1 MIFPVMDS
9 MIVVIF
15 AILSNIVDLL
25 IYIHF
30 ICAATMSSN
39 AIFLVISNLL
49 HYILQQWAIFPHG
62 HWIKVIQWNFYRR
75 FDNLLI
81 FICFWNLCSFVILMC
96 TQRLSCM
103 QYKFFVDGEWRH
115 DEQQTC
121 ISGEY
126 GVVNT
131 VLLATE
137 PSYAAPLAN
146 PEMTPGSSMD
156 VDNEAFRR
164 LVRII
169 IHFAPFIVFCYAI
182 D

>member
-1 MIFPVMDS
+1 
-9 MIVVIF
+9 
-15 AILSNIVDLL
+15 
-25 IYIHF
+25 
-30 ICAATMSSN
+30 
-39 AIFLVISNLL
+39 
-49 HYILQQWAIFPHG
+49 
-62 HWIKVIQWNFYRR
+62 
-75 FDNLLI
+75 
-81 FICFWNLCSFVILMC
+81 
-96 TQRLSCM
+96 M

>member
-1 MIFPVMDS
+1 
-9 MIVVIF
+9 
-15 AILSNIVDLL
+15 
-25 IYIHF
+25 
-30 ICAATMSSN
+30 
-39 AIFLVISNLL
+39 
-49 HYILQQWAIFPHG
+49 
-62 HWIKVIQWNFYRR
+62 
-75 FDNLLI
+75 
-81 FICFWNLCSFVILMC
+81 
-96 TQRLSCM
+96 M

-146 PEMTPGSSMD
+146 PEMAPGSSMD
-156 VDNEAFRR
+156 VDNDTFRR

-169 IHFAPFIVFCYAI
+169 YTLLLLSLYLYAGLSYWCIVTYSYWDCGVRFILSLLLVS
-182 D
+182 DN